1 MIPGPDARSQQG
13 AALRDHLITVA
24 REARTV
30 TYFEAAGA
38 VGHRLHT
45 PEARASFATLLRDIS
60 TREHQAG
67 RPLLSALVVLQGNR
81 RPGQGF
87 FDLAAELGLL
97 GDKSPD
103 EFHRDE
109 VDRVHA
115 YWKTL
120 SA

>member
-1 MIPGPDARSQQG
+1 LNSGSDAPDQRVGS
-13 AALRDHLITVA
+13 LRDHLIEVA

-38 VGHRLHT
+38 VGFRLHT
-45 PEARASFATLLRDIS
+45 PEARAAFAGLLRDIS
-60 TREHQAG
+60 NEEHQAG
-67 RPLLSALVVLQGNR
+67 RPMLSALVVLQGNR

-87 FDLAAELGLL
+87 FDLAAELGLV

-115 YWKTL
+115 YWQTL